1 MPAATT
7 HTRSRWTLVVVLTA
21 VFVDLLDASIVS
33 VALPAI
39 RADLGAS
46 EADLQWFVAAYVL
59 GLGAGLITGGRLG
72 DRYGRRR
79 LLLLG
84 MAGFVAFSVACA
96 LAATPDV
103 LIVSRALQGLAAAAM
118 VPQVLAIVRS
128 TFDGADLA
136 RAFGAYGAT
145 VGLASVAGPV
155 LGGLLVDTAV
165 GWRAIFWIN
174 VPIGIA
180 MIFAGRTV
188 VRESRDPHSRALDLP
203 GGLLGALTVLLV
215 LYPLVQGR
223 ELGWPAWLLAAVVAA
238 AVTGTAF
245 LVRQHRVAR
254 AGGSP
259 LVDPALLRD
268 RGFVTGLGT
277 AFLFFGGIGAFF
289 LILVIY
295 LQSSTGRSA
304 LASGLLLV
312 PFALGSAV
320 TSVLAVRLA
329 PFAGRG
335 RLAAGAGLLA
345 ASNLLLLGV
354 IVVVPTP
361 AWWALAL
368 PLLLGGIGLGLTA
381 PPLTGVVLA
390 GIDPHRAGV
399 AAGAL
404 NTVVQVGTAT
414 GVAILGTIFFAAAGP
429 APGAQ
434 GWRTALVATL
444 PWSALAYAGAAA
456 LIALLPPPPAPP
468 TAITT
473 HTTSEEDRP

>member
-1 MPAATT
+1 MPTATT
-7 HTRSRWTLVVVLTA
+7 DTRSRWALVVVLTA

-33 VALPAI
+33 VALPAVQ
-39 RADLGAS
+39 ADLGAS

-79 LLLLG
+79 LLLTG
-84 MAGFVAFSVACA
+84 MAGFVVFSLACA
-96 LAATPDV
+96 LAATPV
-103 LIVSRALQGLAAAAM
+103 ALITSRALQGLAAAAM
-118 VPQVLAIVRS
+118 VPQVLAIIRA
-128 TFDGADLA
+128 TFHGAALA
-136 RAFGAYGAT
+136 GAFGAYGAT

-155 LGGLLVDTAV
+155 LGGVLVDTEF

-180 MIFAGRTV
+180 MIVAGLLV
-188 VRESRDPHSRALDLP
+188 VGESRDPHAHKVDLP
-203 GGLLGALTVLLV
+203 GGLLAALTVLLV

-223 ELGWPAWLLAAVVAA
+223 EIGWPAWLLAAVVAA
-238 AVTGTAF
+238 AVTGVAF
-245 LVRQHRVAR
+245 LVRQQRIAR
-254 AGGSP
+254 SGGSP
-259 LVDPALLRD
+259 LVDPVLLRD
-268 RGFVTGLGT
+268 RGFVAGLGT

-289 LILVIY
+289 LVLVIY
-295 LQSSTGRSA
+295 LQSGTGRSA
-304 LASGLLLV
+304 LESGLLLV
-312 PFALGSAV
+312 PFALASAV

-354 IVVVPTP
+354 VAAIP
-361 AWWALAL
+361 APPWWALAL
-368 PLLLGGIGLGLTA
+368 PLLVGGVGLGLTA
-381 PPLTGVVLA
+381 PPLTGIVLA
-390 GIDPHRAGV
+390 RIDPHRAGV

-414 GVAILGTIFFAAAGP
+414 GVAVLGTIFFAAAGP
-429 APGAQ
+429 APAGPD
-434 GWRTALVATL
+434 WRIALATTL

-456 LIALLPPPPAPP
+456 LVALLPPVPAPP
-468 TAITT
+468 VATDATT
-473 HTTSEEDRP
+473 PAEEELP